1 MFIALSLLS
10 LAFFQNW
17 LMVEISAAFLGLG
30 LGGYFAVDNAL
41 VTQVITSTS
50 VRGKDMSVLNIA
62 NALPAVLAPATM
74 ASPLSLRV
82 GLLECFLH
90 L

>member
-1 MFIALSLLS
+1 MAEQGARSGRSVTRSALSLY
-10 LAFFQNW
+10 A
-17 LMVEISAAFLGLG
+17 
-30 LGGYFAVDNAL
+30 
-41 VTQVITSTS
+41 ST
-50 VRGKDMSVLNIA
+50 GAQAMKDMSVLNIA